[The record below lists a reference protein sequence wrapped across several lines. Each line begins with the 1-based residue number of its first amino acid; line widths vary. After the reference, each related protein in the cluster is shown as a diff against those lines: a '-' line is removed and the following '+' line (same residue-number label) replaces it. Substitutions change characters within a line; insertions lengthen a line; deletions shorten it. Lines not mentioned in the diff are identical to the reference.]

1 MRSSSSRRR
10 KPGSALTASRRPALS
25 SRQAPE
31 PPARWCH
38 ARIRRSLQADAS
50 GDSLARMAAARGRG
64 DIDERPSLQMLV
76 RRSWD
81 RPTQRDWSEVLG
93 ALPLFA
99 GVPKRHV
106 RAIAKLAWRVDHA
119 PGEVIVQA
127 GDRGNS
133 MYLILEGRARVI
145 GKSRVLRPGDF
156 FGEMALIDG
165 GPRSATIIATSQVR
179 VMMVQRRAFLK
190 LLKQNP
196 QVGLAIMETLAKRVR
211 RLERAVSA

>member
-1 MRSSSSRRR
+1 M
-10 KPGSALTASRRPALS
+10 
-25 SRQAPE
+25 
-31 PPARWCH
+31 
-38 ARIRRSLQADAS
+38 
-50 GDSLARMAAARGRG
+50 
-64 DIDERPSLQMLV
+64 DERPSLQMLV

-93 ALPLFA
+93 ALPLFSRL
-99 GVPKRHV
+99 PRRHIL
-106 RAIAKLAWRVDHA
+106 AIAKLAWPVDCA

-133 MYLILEGRARVI
+133 LYLMLEGRARVV

-165 GPRSATIIATSQVR
+165 GPRSATIIAASQVR
-179 VMMVQRRAFLK
+179 VMMLQRRAFLK
-190 LLKQNP
+190 ALKENP
-196 QVGLAIMETLAKRVR
+196 QIGLAIMETLAERVR

>member
-1 MRSSSSRRR
+1 M
-10 KPGSALTASRRPALS
+10 
-25 SRQAPE
+25 
-31 PPARWCH
+31 
-38 ARIRRSLQADAS
+38 
-50 GDSLARMAAARGRG
+50 
-64 DIDERPSLQMLV
+64 DERPSLQMLV

-93 ALPLFA
+93 ALPLFS

-106 RAIAKLAWRVDHA
+106 RAIAKVAWRVDHA

-133 MYLILEGRARVI
+133 MYLMLEGRARVL
-145 GKSRVLRPGDF
+145 GKARVLRPGDF

-165 GPRSATIIATSQVR
+165 GPRSATIIAASDVR

-190 LLKQNP
+190 VLKQNP
-196 QVGLAIMETLAKRVR
+196 QIGLAIMETLAQRVR

>member
-1 MRSSSSRRR
+1 M
-10 KPGSALTASRRPALS
+10 
-25 SRQAPE
+25 
-31 PPARWCH
+31 
-38 ARIRRSLQADAS
+38 
-50 GDSLARMAAARGRG
+50 
-64 DIDERPSLQMLV
+64 

-81 RPTQRDWSEVLG
+81 RPTQRDWRDVMA
-93 ALPLFA
+93 ALPLFS
-99 GVPKRHV
+99 GVPKRHIG
-106 RAIAKLAWRVDHA
+106 ALAKLAWRVDHA

-133 MYLILEGRARVI
+133 MYLMLEGRARVV

-190 LLKQNP
+190 VLKQNP
-196 QVGLAIMETLAKRVR
+196 QIGLAIMETLAQRLR
-211 RLERAVSA
+211 GLERAVSA

>member
-1 MRSSSSRRR
+1 M
-10 KPGSALTASRRPALS
+10 
-25 SRQAPE
+25 
-31 PPARWCH
+31 
-38 ARIRRSLQADAS
+38 
-50 GDSLARMAAARGRG
+50 
-64 DIDERPSLQMLV
+64 DERPSLQMLM

-93 ALPLFA
+93 ALPLFSRL
-99 GVPKRHV
+99 PRRHV
-106 RAIAKLAWRVDHA
+106 RTIAKLAWPIDYP

-127 GDRGNS
+127 GDRGDS
-133 MYLILEGRARVI
+133 FYLMLDGRARVV

-165 GPRSATIIATSQVR
+165 GPRSATIIAASPVR

-190 LLKQNP
+190 ALKQNP
-196 QVGLAIMETLAKRVR
+196 QIGLAIMETLAERVR

>member
-1 MRSSSSRRR
+1 M
-10 KPGSALTASRRPALS
+10 
-25 SRQAPE
+25 
-31 PPARWCH
+31 
-38 ARIRRSLQADAS
+38 
-50 GDSLARMAAARGRG
+50 
-64 DIDERPSLQMLV
+64 DERPSLQMLM

-81 RPTQRDWSEVLG
+81 RPTQRDWSEVLA
-93 ALPLFA
+93 ALPLFSR
-99 GVPKRHV
+99 VPKRHV

-133 MYLILEGRARVI
+133 MYLMLEGRARVV

-165 GPRSATIIATSQVR
+165 GPRSATIIAASDVR
-179 VMMVQRRAFLK
+179 VMMLQRRTFLK
-190 LLKQNP
+190 ALKQNP
-196 QVGLAIMETLAKRVR
+196 QIGLAIMETLAQRVR

>member
-1 MRSSSSRRR
+1 
-10 KPGSALTASRRPALS
+10 
-25 SRQAPE
+25 
-31 PPARWCH
+31 
-38 ARIRRSLQADAS
+38 
-50 GDSLARMAAARGRG
+50 
-64 DIDERPSLQMLV
+64 MLV

-106 RAIAKLAWRVDHA
+106 RAIAKLAWRADHA

-196 QVGLAIMETLAKRVR
+196 QVGLAIMETLAERVR